1 MVESIFLTLLL
12 GCTIGIA
19 VGLLPG
25 LSGSMSLLMLMPLL
39 LKLSP
44 VEVIALY
51 VCIATISQYTGSVSG
66 LLLRIPGENSS
77 LPTLQSSSEL
87 YQAGLVPTTLVTT
100 AIGSAVG
107 GIVAVGMIWLLA
119 PMLNWLYQFYG
130 HTEQVIVLG
139 LVIAAVIFLGK
150 NQWYINIGLAIAGA
164 VLAMVGYHSVLNY
177 SFLTFDNL
185 YLSQGLPTYPVLI
198 CLFAIPVILQGF
210 DSPKI
215 NATDNNKIQWPL
227 VAKTTPSMLRGSIV
241 GWIPGLSFV
250 LSGIAGFTLEKLW
263 SRNKDNVTLRSV
275 TASESANN
283 SGAVS
288 SMIPFM
294 VFGIPIIAAEVILA
308 DVLSNKVELG
318 IAWISQSSV
327 LTMLIL
333 SVIIANLVGVIAA
346 WPMSQFLIK
355 LVVMCKQW
363 IRYVLILQL
372 LLVIVYLGNSVQQIP
387 YYLVIGIVLT
397 GIGYLLRKLDTLPLL
412 FLFMIFEPFFYTC
425 YRLSKIFF

>member
-1 MVESIFLTLLL
+1 
-12 GCTIGIA
+12 
-19 VGLLPG
+19 
-25 LSGSMSLLMLMPLL
+25 
-39 LKLSP
+39 
-44 VEVIALY
+44 
-51 VCIATISQYTGSVSG
+51 
-66 LLLRIPGENSS
+66 
-77 LPTLQSSSEL
+77 
-87 YQAGLVPTTLVTT
+87 
-100 AIGSAVG
+100 
-107 GIVAVGMIWLLA
+107 
-119 PMLNWLYQFYG
+119 
-130 HTEQVIVLG
+130 
-139 LVIAAVIFLGK
+139 
-150 NQWYINIGLAIAGA
+150 
-164 VLAMVGYHSVLNY
+164 
-177 SFLTFDNL
+177 
-185 YLSQGLPTYPVLI
+185 
-198 CLFAIPVILQGF
+198 
-210 DSPKI
+210 
-215 NATDNNKIQWPL
+215 
-227 VAKTTPSMLRGSIV
+227 
-241 GWIPGLSFV
+241 
-250 LSGIAGFTLEKLW
+250 
-263 SRNKDNVTLRSV
+263 
-275 TASESANN
+275 
-283 SGAVS
+283 
-288 SMIPFM
+288 M